1 MIDETMRPMSHRETI
16 QDYNNYVNKRKSQ
29 IAHDKKL
36 EFEESLRESA
46 IREVKSNTGLF
57 GANNSNLLN
66 IKVGGAYS
74 KIKNRTEL
82 ENIMV
87 QRFTNTIKA
96 YSNDELLNFAKDTA
110 NEK

>member
-1 MIDETMRPMSHRETI
+1 MIDETMRAMSHRESV
-16 QDYNNYVNKRKSQ
+16 QDYTNYVNKRKSQ
-29 IAHDKKL
+29 IAHEKKI
-36 EFEESLRESA
+36 EFEESLKASAVREK
-46 IREVKSNTGLF
+46 ISNTGLF

-66 IKVGGAYS
+66 RKVGGAYQ

-82 ENIMV
+82 ENIMI

-96 YSNDELLNFAKDTA
+96 YSNDEILDFARDTA